1 MNDVKASR
9 IRIIVAMIT
18 CYFLFAI
25 LLNSVG
31 TVILQ
36 AIHTMNVSKPQAA
49 SLEGFK
55 DLPIA
60 LVSFFVASFI
70 PRIGYKVALILALTA
85 TLAASLMMPTIGTF
99 WMLKLLFATIGGAFA
114 LVKVSVYALVGQVTD
129 NAQQHSSL
137 FSFVEGMFMVGV
149 LSGYWFF
156 AWFID
161 PQSPMAWLNVY
172 YLLGAFALFTLL
184 VVLQA
189 PIQKV
194 EVNESHHQGGSL
206 HEFLSMIKLCAQ
218 SLVLIFVI
226 STFLYVLIE
235 QSIGTWL
242 PTFNNEVLHM
252 PVDIS
257 VQLTSIFAASLAVGR
272 LLAGTILR
280 YIGWYT
286 LVNINLVMM
295 AALVVLTLPLTAAY
309 EPQEVSSI
317 FDVPFAALLMPLIGL
332 FMAPIYPILNS
343 AMLSSLP
350 SHQHAKMTG
359 LIVVFSALGGTFGS
373 LITGMLFAKLGGVN
387 AFYSALVPISLIAI
401 ALFFFNKR
409 TKLIQAS
416 AAA

>member
-1 MNDVKASR
+1 MNNNNAAQL
-9 IRIIVAMIT
+9 RIILAMIAS
-18 CYFLFAI
+18 YFLFAI

-36 AIHTMNVSKPQAA
+36 ATHTMDVSKPQAA

-60 LVSFFVASFI
+60 FVSFLVASFI
-70 PRIGYKVALILALTA
+70 PRVGYKVALLVAMTA
-85 TLAASLMMPTIGTF
+85 TLAACLITPAIGQF
-99 WMLKLLFATIGGAFA
+99 WMLKLLFATIGASFA

-149 LSGYWFF
+149 LSGYWVF
-156 AWFID
+156 AAFID
-161 PQSPMAWLNVY
+161 DTSPLAWLNVY
-172 YLLGAFALFTLL
+172 YLLAALALLTLFI
-184 VVLQA
+184 VLQA
-189 PIQKV
+189 PIAAPKKAKD
-194 EVNESHHQGGSL
+194 EASSSAFA
-206 HEFLSMIKLCAQ
+206 EFLSMLKLCAQ
-218 SLVLIFVI
+218 PLVLIFVI

-280 YIGWYT
+280 FVRWYT
-286 LVNINLVMM
+286 LVNVNLLMM
-295 AALVVLTLPLTAAY
+295 GILVVITLPIAASY
-309 EPQEVSSI
+309 KPDAVASI
-317 FDVPFAALLMPLIGL
+317 FEVPFAAFLMPLIGL

-343 AMLSSLP
+343 AMLSSLAP
-350 SHQHAKMTG
+350 HMHAKMTG
-359 LIVVFSALGGTFGS
+359 LIVVFSALGGTVGS
-373 LITGMLFAKLGGVN
+373 LITGLLFAKLGGIN
-387 AFYSALVPISLIAI
+387 AFYSVLVPITLIAS

-409 TKLIQAS
+409 IKALQQA
-416 AAA
+416 AN